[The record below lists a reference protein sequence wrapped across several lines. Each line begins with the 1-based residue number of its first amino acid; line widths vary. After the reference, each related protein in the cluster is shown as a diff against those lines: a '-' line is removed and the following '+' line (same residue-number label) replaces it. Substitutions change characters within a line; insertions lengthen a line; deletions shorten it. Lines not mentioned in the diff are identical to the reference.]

1 MKCDISASDTGIYLT
16 LLPLLCITTLHI
28 ISNTFQLTGKSHV
41 FCVIIFRVVSTQH
54 RL

>member
-28 ISNTFQLTGKSHV
+28 ITNTFQLTGKSHV
-41 FCVIIFRVVSTQH
+41 FYSINMEVSDD
-54 RL
+54 